1 MNNVKLHRNI
11 KEVSGKENEVHICFN
26 NIDITKYILFLFLTG
41 FEIIFFY
48 QQTEHCNGDKGEK
61 STTYKRVI
69 CAVMTDDEVNVVL
82 NPTLNIL
89 KEILNFHKLLFFKS
103 HKIDKIVAL

>member
-1 MNNVKLHRNI
+1 MSHIMKVI
-11 KEVSGKENEVHICFN
+11 KVDKYRSVNSVCFN
-26 NIDITKYILFLFLTG
+26 DIDIPKYFFFISNSFSNYV
-41 FEIIFFY
+41 FY

-61 STTYKRVI
+61 SMTYKRVI

-103 HKIDKIVAL
+103 HKIVKIVAL